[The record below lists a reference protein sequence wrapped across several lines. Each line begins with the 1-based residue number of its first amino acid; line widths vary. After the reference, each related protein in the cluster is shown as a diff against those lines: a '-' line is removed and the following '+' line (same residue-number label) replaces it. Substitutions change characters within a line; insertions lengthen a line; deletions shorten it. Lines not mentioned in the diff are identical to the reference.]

1 MMSAKESEH
10 FMPREEFKLRKWK
23 RIKCHYA
30 ALAIEAER
38 YKKELEDM
46 DYPERTIFFQNCIS
60 TFKMISEKAEKK
72 IEKWTK
78 RAKETNG

>member
-1 MMSAKESEH
+1 MTAKESEH
-10 FMPREEFKLRKWK
+10 FMKREEFKLRKWQN
-23 RIKCHYA
+23 IKSHYDVMA
-30 ALAIEAER
+30 EQALQ
-38 YKKELEDM
+38 YKQDANYEKD
-46 DYPERTIFFQNCIS
+46 DKKAIFFMYCYS